1 MLAGTLVVIS
11 LLAGGFAEVYV
22 PSKLLVPT
30 DAPATARNIQEWN
43 VLFRMSFAGYLVEA
57 VCDIALALI
66 FYVLLKP
73 VSKEIALLS
82 AFFGLVSTATFAF
95 AELFYFA
102 PALFTSGNQYFATLS
117 PEQRNAFTLISLS
130 LYGYGGTLFMAFYG
144 VATALRGW
152 LIYRSEFLPRF
163 LGALLMLAGLGF
175 VLRNFVFVLV
185 PKYHSD
191 FLVLPMFVA
200 MVALAAWLL
209 LKGVDAGGW
218 EAKSG
223 NYHER

>member
-30 DAPATARNIQEWN
+30 DALATARNIQEWN

-175 VLRNFVFVLV
+175 VLRNFVFVLA

-209 LKGVDAGGW
+209 LKGVDVGRW